1 MSVGIHYT
9 EAFANY
15 AEFAAKSV
23 AEGKPKSVVRTAS
36 QYAPFATAKMG
47 TAPSDGPGGFAALFR
62 SGASKKANDIAR
74 DIFRQS
80 VYDIFGG
87 ESLVPPSVREA
98 MKLEDYGSG
107 KPLTARRILAVK
119 EAIDQEMMRFAET
132 FEAAKATAPKALRQ
146 TDEKA
151 RAGELEILGEALR
164 RCGLDRDAEAIVA
177 KHADKFLLAPNES
190 PRSAADVR
198 AKVDR
203 LLANLAELRAIAKGD
218 VSVLGA
224 GLELLDDLAGKDI
237 PDGFLTKL
245 ARAAKSPKIGEIKG
259 LSGASTPL
267 DVHKAV
273 VRFRDSV
280 EEALDASGAKDVLE
294 GAGDLDPCRQFL
306 GELLILRCGESG
318 ARSVRTALGTVAASQ
333 ALAVYVG
340 IKEGKMIAPDVSSD
354 NLKSEIR
361 ETATTLDRSLKL
373 FRRSADVADRRKPTE
388 LHPYRTSRLGE
399 AEFTSP
405 EIVKDLTAMSERRIA
420 RDVQAAVDHIVKG
433 RGPGSDTVRKLV
445 LGKLGDRCLDPAAK
459 LGDAQR
465 RIVKNMLNWT
475 LVSEAAKFARGRYE
489 ETCFHRD
496 ITRKLDV
503 RIPGARLAGHFE
515 TAREQIARFVTR
527 NPGAT
532 YATLD
537 PAAKRKADLV
547 MSILSQEGEKPAI
560 TGLSVALDPKESG
573 DILQLTGTPRTDER
587 TFELDIT
594 PQGDLTVRF
603 TARRAG
609 YTHLV
614 DPATGQGVPINPK
627 ASISYSYELR
637 IPAAE
642 LDRLAELAFSRY
654 EDGPAKEAA
663 KAAPTD
669 RMGAAV
675 RSIGSANPDFL
686 FGEGVTC
693 TASLTTEFPEEKS
706 RK

>member
-190 PRSAADVR
+190 PRSPADVR

-218 VSVLGA
+218 ASVLGA

-245 ARAAKSPKIGEIKG
+245 ARASKSPKIGEIKG
-259 LSGASTPL
+259 LSGASNPL
-267 DVHKAV
+267 QIHKAI
-273 VRFRDSV
+273 VRYRDSV
-280 EEALDASGAKDVLE
+280 EEALDASGAKDVLK
-294 GAGDLDPCRQFL
+294 GGDELDPCRQFL
-306 GELLILRCGESG
+306 GSLMILRCGESG
-318 ARSVRTALGTVAASQ
+318 VRPVRDALNTEAASRT
-333 ALAVYVG
+333 LAVYAAIEDDKVDLG
-340 IKEGKMIAPDVSSD
+340 VSSL
-354 NLKSEIR
+354 NLQAEIGGNA
-361 ETATTLDRSLKL
+361 TALERSLEL
-373 FRRSADVADRRKPTE
+373 FRLSADVLLRRETGR
-388 LHPYRTSRLGE
+388 LHAHPGRIDAKETMAS
-399 AEFTSP
+399 
-405 EIVKDLTAMSERRIA
+405 EIAADLTAISERRIA

-433 RGPGSDTVRKLV
+433 RGPGSDTVRKLG

-693 TASLTTEFPEEKS
+693 TASLTTEFPEEKP

>member
-36 QYAPFATAKMG
+36 EYAPFATAKMG

-218 VSVLGA
+218 ASVLGA

-259 LSGASTPL
+259 LSGASNPL
-267 DVHKAV
+267 QIHKAI
-273 VRFRDSV
+273 VRYRDSV
-280 EEALDASGAKDVLE
+280 EEALDASGAKDAFE
-294 GAGDLDPCRQFL
+294 GGDELDPCRQFL
-306 GELLILRCGESG
+306 GSLMILRCGESG
-318 ARSVRTALGTVAASQ
+318 VRPVRDALNTEAASRT
-333 ALAVYVG
+333 LAVYAAIEDDKVDLG
-340 IKEGKMIAPDVSSD
+340 VSSL
-354 NLKSEIR
+354 NLQAEIGGNA
-361 ETATTLDRSLKL
+361 TALERSLEL
-373 FRRSADVADRRKPTE
+373 FRLSADVLLRRETGR
-388 LHPYRTSRLGE
+388 LHAHPGRIDAKETMAS
-399 AEFTSP
+399 
-405 EIVKDLTAMSERRIA
+405 EIAADLTAISERRIA

-527 NPGAT
+527 NPGST

>member
-190 PRSAADVR
+190 PRSPADVR

-218 VSVLGA
+218 ASVLGA

-245 ARAAKSPKIGEIKG
+245 ARASKSPKIGEIKG
-259 LSGASTPL
+259 LSGASNPL
-267 DVHKAV
+267 QIHKAI
-273 VRFRDSV
+273 VRYRDSV
-280 EEALDASGAKDVLE
+280 EEALDASGAKDVLK
-294 GAGDLDPCRQFL
+294 GGDELDPCRQFL
-306 GELLILRCGESG
+306 GSLMILRCGESG
-318 ARSVRTALGTVAASQ
+318 VRPVRDALNTEAASRT
-333 ALAVYVG
+333 LAVYAAIEDDKVDLG
-340 IKEGKMIAPDVSSD
+340 VSSL
-354 NLKSEIR
+354 NLQAEIGGNA
-361 ETATTLDRSLKL
+361 TALERSLEL
-373 FRRSADVADRRKPTE
+373 FRLSADVLLRRETGR
-388 LHPYRTSRLGE
+388 LHAHPGRIDAKETMAS
-399 AEFTSP
+399 
-405 EIVKDLTAMSERRIA
+405 EIAADLTAISERRIA

-693 TASLTTEFPEEKS
+693 TASLTTEFPEEKP

>member
-190 PRSAADVR
+190 PCSAADVR

-218 VSVLGA
+218 ASVLGA

-245 ARAAKSPKIGEIKG
+245 ARAAKSAKIDEIKG
-259 LSGASTPL
+259 LSGTSKPL
-267 DVHKAV
+267 DIHKAV

-280 EEALDASGAKDVLE
+280 EGAVVAAGAKDVLK
-294 GAGDLDPCRQFL
+294 GGDELDPCRQFL
-306 GELLILRCGESG
+306 GELMILRCGESG
-318 ARSVRTALGTVAASQ
+318 VRSVRTALCTVAASQ
-333 ALAVYVG
+333 TLSVYAG
-340 IKEGKMIAPDVSSD
+340 IEDGKVPLGVSSAK
-354 NLKSEIR
+354 LKQEIW
-361 ETATTLDRSLKL
+361 ETASALDRSLEL
-373 FRRSADVADRRKPTE
+373 FRFSAHALLHQKPNE
-388 LHPYRTSRLGE
+388 LKPFRTSRPTE

-405 EIVKDLTAMSERRIA
+405 EIVKDLTAISERRIA
-420 RDVQAAVDHIVKG
+420 RDIQAAVDHYMKG
-433 RGPGSDTVRKLV
+433 GGPGADLIRKGIL
-445 LGKLGDRCLDPAAK
+445 KRIGDHCLDPAAK
-459 LGDAQR
+459 LSAAHR
-465 RIVKNMLNWT
+465 RLARNMFNRT
-475 LVSEAAKFARGRYE
+475 VVSSMAKFRTGEKTAFETDLKRG
-489 ETCFHRD
+489 
-496 ITRKLDV
+496 LDV
-503 RIPGARLAGHFE
+503 RLPGGMRLSDHLP
-515 TAREQIARFVTR
+515 TARDQIARFVTR

-532 YATLD
+532 YEGLD
-537 PAAKRKADLV
+537 DKGKRKAQLV
-547 MSILSQEGEKPAI
+547 MSVLSQEGEK
-560 TGLSVALDPKESG
+560 VADYSFPTMLDPDMAEG
-573 DILQLTGTPRTDER
+573 VFYAPDMAPAAGVRR
-587 TFELDIT
+587 FELDIS
-594 PQGDLTVRF
+594 PDGDVEIRYSSTLTGAKHIMRGSDAAMLDIGPSNFSSSAVFRF
-603 TARRAG
+603 
-609 YTHLV
+609 
-614 DPATGQGVPINPK
+614 D
-627 ASISYSYELR
+627 
-637 IPAAE
+637 AAE
-642 LDRLAELAFSRY
+642 LDRLANLDFSRCDY
-654 EDGPAKEAA
+654 KTSDKVAKEA
-663 KAAPTD
+663 KTD
-669 RMGAAV
+669 PNQAAV
-675 RSIGSANPDFL
+675 DALGPDFV
-686 FGEGVTC
+686 FGPGATC
-693 TASLTTEFPEEKS
+693 TVSFSADVTAPETKKP